1 MKFAY
6 GRGGRKEINQLYDK
20 ELYSESCYS
29 SAASPLSLNMEA
41 LDEAEFCF
49 SQLNTSCRK
58 TMHSHMEATFIY
70 TVLSCITLLT
80 VVLNLLVII
89 SISHFRQLLTTTNL
103 LLLSLAVTDFLVGLL
118 QMPAEILLFRGCW
131 ILGDLICAVIYFLS
145 FFTVSVSV
153 GNMVLISVD
162 RYMAICDP
170 MFYSTKV
177 TLKRVQLCVCL
188 CWIFSAVHSTWILRN
203 FLKQP
208 DMYKVCHG
216 ECIVISSHAEGIVDL
231 VVTFLGPILVIIL
244 LYMRVFVVAVSQAR
258 AMRSHIATVTLQRS
272 ETIKAKRSEM
282 KAARTLGV
290 VVVVFILCSCPYYC
304 FAIAAVNNF
313 VGASS
318 VSIESWLL
326 YFNSCLN
333 PVIYVFF
340 YPWFRKSI
348 KNIVT
353 LQILQSGSRE
363 ANLM

>member
-1 MKFAY
+1 
-6 GRGGRKEINQLYDK
+6 
-20 ELYSESCYS
+20 
-29 SAASPLSLNMEA
+29 MEA

-80 VVLNLLVII
+80 VVLNLAVLAFTTVNNTFLHLQHVTVCSLLIF
-89 SISHFRQLLTTTNL
+89 SHFRQLLTTTNL

-118 QMPAEILLFRGCW
+118 QMPAEILLFQGCW

-145 FFTVSVSV
+145 FLTINVSV

-188 CWIFSAVHSTWILRN
+188 CWIFSAVHGTWILRN

-208 DMYKVCHG
+208 DRYKVCHG
-216 ECIVISSHAEGIVDL
+216 ECIVISSYVEGIVDL
-231 VVTFLGPILVIIL
+231 VVTFLGPILVITL

-258 AMRSHIATVTLQRS
+258 AMHSHIATVKLQRS
-272 ETIKAKRSEM
+272 KAKRSEM

-290 VVVVFILCSCPYYC
+290 VVVVFLLCSCPYYC